1 MAERLRGA
9 TSPYLLQHADNPVD
23 WWQWSDE
30 AFAAAAERDV
40 PVLLSVGYS
49 ACHWCHVM
57 AHESFEDEQTAA
69 VMNEHLVAI
78 KVDREERPDVDS
90 VYMAATQA
98 MTGQGGWPM
107 TVFLT
112 PDREPFLCFTYV
124 PRAQFQRL
132 VLGVARAWREDRAR
146 VAAQASQIAAA
157 LAGQA
162 RTLASADLP
171 GETAGGGT
179 PAAAAGADVPGGQ
192 AGAEPAATTEAAS
205 LAAVAAAASP
215 AADGRLGRACD
226 TAVRTLARDF
236 DARRGGFGGAP
247 KFPPSMVLEFLLR
260 HSERVAG
267 DGADEALAMAR
278 VTAEAMARG
287 GMYDQ
292 LAGGFA
298 RYSVDADWVVPHF
311 EKMLYDNALLA
322 RVYAHLWRRTGSELA
337 RRVATE
343 TCDWLLAEMQTAEGG
358 FAAALDADSAGGEGA
373 CYVWSPAQLAAAL
386 GPDDGGYAAAV
397 FGVTEHGTFERGASV
412 LQLRADPPD
421 PGRFGRVR
429 AGLLAARAQRP
440 GPGRDDKVVAAW
452 NGLTIAALADAGLL
466 FARPDF
472 VAAAA
477 AAAELLV
484 GVHLDGDRLTRTS
497 RDGLSS
503 GTAGV
508 LEDYACVAAGL
519 IALTAVTTASGAAAR
534 WLAVAGELLDTVLA
548 RFAAGSGGF
557 YDTADDSERL
567 IYRPSDVADGPSPS
581 GTFAAAGALLS
592 YAALTGSAAHRE
604 AAVGA
609 LAAVP
614 ALAGRYP
621 RAAGAG
627 LAVAEAV
634 LSGPVEI
641 AIVGPPTRQRDELHR
656 TALTAAPP
664 GAVIVCADV
673 SRAGGP
679 APARTGRGPAGN
691 RSGEARGAARD
702 GAPAEDAGGALI
714 PLLAGRGPVDGKPAA
729 YVCRHFT
736 CRAPVTEPAELRA
749 ALSSAPTPAS

>member
-1 MAERLRGA
+1 MAQRLRGA

-30 AFAAAAERDV
+30 AFRAAAERDA

-57 AHESFEDEQTAA
+57 AHESFEDEETAA
-69 VMNEHLVAI
+69 LMNEHLVSI

-107 TVFLT
+107 TVFMT
-112 PDREPFLCFTYV
+112 PDRDPFLCFTYI

-132 VLGVARAWREDRAR
+132 VLGVARAWREDRDR
-146 VAAQASQIAAA
+146 VAAQASQITAA
-157 LAGQA
+157 LASQA
-162 RTLASADLP
+162 RTLAGAELLGEPAAGEQPRGAAGEEPAEPGAVTGPASLADL
-171 GETAGGGT
+171 
-179 PAAAAGADVPGGQ
+179 AAAATG
-192 AGAEPAATTEAAS
+192 S
-205 LAAVAAAASP
+205 
-215 AADGRLGRACD
+215 ADGRLASACD
-226 TAVRTLARDF
+226 AAVATLARDF
-236 DARRGGFGGAP
+236 DAARGGFGGAP

-260 HSERVAG
+260 HSERVSG
-267 DGADEALAMAR
+267 SGAEQALAMSKA
-278 VTAEAMARG
+278 TTDAMARG

-322 RVYAHLWRRTGSELA
+322 RVYAHVWRRTGDALA
-337 RRVATE
+337 RRVAIE

-358 FAAALDADSAGGEGA
+358 FAAALDADSEGGEGA
-373 CYVWSPAQLAAAL
+373 FYVWTPAQLTAAL
-386 GPDDGGYAAAV
+386 GPDDGDHAAAI
-397 FGVTEHGTFERGASV
+397 FGVTEAGTFERGASV

-421 PGRFGRVR
+421 PGRFGEVR
-429 AGLLAARAQRP
+429 ARLLTARARRP
-440 GPGRDDKVVAAW
+440 RPGRDDKVVAAW
-452 NGLTIAALADAGLL
+452 NGLAVAALAEAGLL

-472 VAAAA
+472 IAAAA

-484 GVHLDGDRLTRTS
+484 GVHLDAGRLTRTS
-497 RDGLSS
+497 RDGLASA
-503 GTAGV
+503 TPGV
-508 LEDYACVAAGL
+508 LDDYGCVAAGL
-519 IALTAVTTASGAAAR
+519 IALAGVTTASDSGAR
-534 WLAVAGELLDTVLA
+534 WLALAGELLGTVLA
-548 RFAAGSGGF
+548 RFQTAAGGF

-581 GTFAAAGALLS
+581 GTFAAADALLS
-592 YAALTGSAAHRE
+592 YAALTGSADHRE
-604 AAVGA
+604 AAVAA

-641 AIVGPPTRQRDELHR
+641 AVVGPPTALRDQLHQ
-656 TALTAAPP
+656 TALAAAPP
-664 GAVIVCADV
+664 GAVIACSDLASSD
-673 SRAGGP
+673 SA
-679 APARTGRGPAGN
+679 
-691 RSGEARGAARD
+691 RSGTGANGAAAGD
-702 GAPAEDAGGALI
+702 GGRSDGALI
-714 PLLAGRGPVDGKPAA
+714 PLLQGRGPVNGKPAA
-729 YVCRHFT
+729 YVCRNFT
-736 CRAPVTEPAELRA
+736 CRAPVTDVGELRA
-749 ALSSAPTPAS
+749 ALR